1 VLPVPAG
8 STQKRAYKFRYTSS
22 LLDSVTAPK
31 AAFARTTRLAR
42 TGAKVNSITD
52 PDGLAIAFGYD
63 ASNRIITRRNKLG
76 DTTYF
81 QFDDGGALKQAKLS
95 TARTEGAGA
104 AITTNFRAAETRSVY
119 SPTDLPTPLAKAY
132 TQLDGSRVDVGDTTN
147 FIVNRWGAPDTV
159 TDALGQRTRIT
170 RGATFPALVTKMVM
184 PNNFETR
191 AYFNARA
198 LTDSTVAVNPY
209 GTGANAL
216 TRFVWNPVWTHV
228 DSVIGPMG
236 ERSRTFYRSTIPLV
250 DSVRTGTNVLRR
262 VKFTYTA
269 DNQVRSVTEP
279 AGLPDSIA
287 YDTLGNAKR
296 TWTPLGRSA
305 STPYFVE
312 HFTDGIGRD
321 TAVVHPISGDTTG
334 KIRILFNAADQVI
347 QTVDSGPP
355 RHYTFYSGSP
365 YTPDTSAITWLIKTD
380 SSGYDAEGNLVYKR
394 SISNPWSD
402 AAITEQLKYDAAGR
416 LRKRLIGSGPDSM
429 VYDPAGNLVNAH
441 YRSGLWV
448 TQSYDALNRLVQQVV
463 PERVYPSSR
472 CTGYSAGPISGS
484 GGCFMIFP
492 YNPNAGD
499 SLRLAI
505 NTAQFAYDTFGNITQ
520 ANNRY
525 ARVTRTYFPGGAL
538 QSDTTAIGVY
548 TSPLTDGTKR
558 GQMYTYDLSGRR
570 TSMQW
575 YLGTTGY
582 SYNDF
587 GGLDI
592 ITDPNS
598 NHYHIAYTLDG
609 HVDSLVLGTGV
620 TEKRGYDADGQ
631 LISKNRVSS
640 YAGVGTLVTDALTY
654 DRMNRVIHSVEQNHG
669 AVPDETWITYD
680 GLGAVI
686 SSEQASAYGTN
697 IQEFRNDALGNVL
710 YRRSQRTAGTN
721 SAPFVNQYSPLG
733 EMLTSFS
740 HLSSPPGQQ
749 EVGDTLK
756 QNFAGGGQLNR
767 EDRIVQ
773 DPNTGAVSLE
783 LASKHYYGA
792 DDKLMAVQ
800 RYMVLSNGSVRN
812 GSWEEYWYDALGRR
826 VLTRAARDSSK
837 YDASISGPLCAY
849 PSQCG
854 SFKERVWW
862 DGNQAL
868 VEERTPE
875 GYTNDVSNSGLV
887 GNIHG
892 LTLDEPLAIITD
904 QTRIVN
910 YNWRGLGESSV
921 FTNGQAGDNSL
932 GNPAT
937 EIDWPAATQGETY
950 FTAGPGSGGS
960 GNPKRWM
967 GTFVANGQ
975 GTTGMLYRRNRYFNP
990 NGGQFTQADPLG
1002 IVGGMN
1008 AFGLAEGD
1016 PINFRDPFGVSPDT
1030 LEEVAVEQQ
1039 STEIP
1044 TAGSRKLCVD
1054 QSVSG
1059 DVQAINDEAIA
1070 SGLPVI
1076 FNNAYRDQ
1084 ITAGTGGRPAA
1095 GSRSGHLAG
1104 FAFDINSGRMS
1115 ASQLA
1120 LFTTIAEG
1128 YGFSA
1133 VRGDPGHYQ
1142 VTGGA
1147 AKVYGSYK
1155 AALSEARRSY
1165 AARECVDA
1173 NVEASKGKSP

>member
-1 VLPVPAG
+1 
-8 STQKRAYKFRYTSS
+8 
-22 LLDSVTAPK
+22 
-31 AAFARTTRLAR
+31 
-42 TGAKVNSITD
+42 
-52 PDGLAIAFGYD
+52 
-63 ASNRIITRRNKLG
+63 
-76 DTTYF
+76 
-81 QFDDGGALKQAKLS
+81 
-95 TARTEGAGA
+95 
-104 AITTNFRAAETRSVY
+104 
-119 SPTDLPTPLAKAY
+119 
-132 TQLDGSRVDVGDTTN
+132 
-147 FIVNRWGAPDTV
+147 
-159 TDALGQRTRIT
+159 
-170 RGATFPALVTKMVM
+170 
-184 PNNFETR
+184 
-191 AYFNARA
+191 
-198 LTDSTVAVNPY
+198 
-209 GTGANAL
+209 
-216 TRFVWNPVWTHV
+216 
-228 DSVIGPMG
+228 
-236 ERSRTFYRSTIPLV
+236 
-250 DSVRTGTNVLRR
+250 
-262 VKFTYTA
+262 
-269 DNQVRSVTEP
+269 
-279 AGLPDSIA
+279 
-287 YDTLGNAKR
+287 
-296 TWTPLGRSA
+296 
-305 STPYFVE
+305 
-312 HFTDGIGRD
+312 
-321 TAVVHPISGDTTG
+321 
-334 KIRILFNAADQVI
+334 
-347 QTVDSGPP
+347 
-355 RHYTFYSGSP
+355 
-365 YTPDTSAITWLIKTD
+365 
-380 SSGYDAEGNLVYKR
+380 
-394 SISNPWSD
+394 
-402 AAITEQLKYDAAGR
+402 
-416 LRKRLIGSGPDSM
+416 
-429 VYDPAGNLVNAH
+429 
-441 YRSGLWV
+441 
-448 TQSYDALNRLVQQVV
+448 
-463 PERVYPSSR
+463 
-472 CTGYSAGPISGS
+472 
-484 GGCFMIFP
+484 
-492 YNPNAGD
+492 
-499 SLRLAI
+499 
-505 NTAQFAYDTFGNITQ
+505 
-520 ANNRY
+520 
-525 ARVTRTYFPGGAL
+525 
-538 QSDTTAIGVY
+538 
-548 TSPLTDGTKR
+548 
-558 GQMYTYDLSGRR
+558 
-570 TSMQW
+570 
-575 YLGTTGY
+575 
-582 SYNDF
+582 
-587 GGLDI
+587 
-592 ITDPNS
+592 
-598 NHYHIAYTLDG
+598 
-609 HVDSLVLGTGV
+609 
-620 TEKRGYDADGQ
+620 
-631 LISKNRVSS
+631 
-640 YAGVGTLVTDALTY
+640 
-654 DRMNRVIHSVEQNHG
+654 
-669 AVPDETWITYD
+669 
-680 GLGAVI
+680 
-686 SSEQASAYGTN
+686 
-697 IQEFRNDALGNVL
+697 
-710 YRRSQRTAGTN
+710 
-721 SAPFVNQYSPLG
+721 
-733 EMLTSFS
+733 MLTSFS

-868 VEERTPE
+868 LEERTPE